1 MTDQTMELETA
12 LERVYAAAK
21 AHLQAVVTADGRVDD
36 ETVWQAYVELS
47 NASYDYDGLL
57 LDQFDEVT
65 PWNVP
70 NPAEADRQFGV
81 TAHAGDEGDADDPYG
96 PVVSV
101 RQRRD
106 YRVPSV
112 SALLRIAEAAR
123 SASPEAELEDED
135 EPIGPIDSV
144 SEAVLELL
152 QAGDGSL
159 GALDV
164 PELEPLDGIVAVVET
179 REPLDIEE
187 FEETD
192 AVGPFQVAA
201 ADKLVGRL
209 DEHPYA
215 RLDALVDGADE
226 D

>member
-1 MTDQTMELETA
+1 MTEATTELEIA
-12 LERVYAAAK
+12 LERVYASAK
-21 AHLQAVVTADGRVDD
+21 AHLQAVVAADGRVDD
-36 ETVWQAYVELS
+36 ESVWQAYVELS

-57 LDQFDEVT
+57 LDQYDEVT

-81 TAHAGDEGDADDPYG
+81 AAAGGDDEHDDPYG

-106 YRVPSV
+106 YRVTSV
-112 SALLRIAEAAR
+112 AALLKVAEAAR
-123 SASPEAELEDED
+123 SASPEADLDED

-201 ADKLVGRL
+201 GDKLVGRL

-215 RLDALVDGADE
+215 RLDALVDGEDE